1 MTDSNIQYMSVAI
14 TGFKASFDRVSKIK
28 DPVIKYTMMLE
39 IVRSVLNISSKVSIV
54 EMSEAIEEHE
64 NIITEKRMQQ
74 DRIGQ
79 GNKVRGDNSGK
90 DLSSKILRMEKELNS
105 KKEIVQIFSTLNVNI
120 DEELGQISEYIQGS
134 MSKHEEDDFSD
145 YDD

>member
-1 MTDSNIQYMSVAI
+1 MSVAI

-54 EMSEAIEEHE
+54 EMSEAIEEHA